1 MYLLT
6 NGNKQQVVKGTLS
19 ELFAIKWANAH
30 LEGEHA
36 VAIQSAIDCLE
47 LSWFTY
53 ERYVDYVA
61 SLGYGTINIHPIQ
74 WSTWQVLAASATKAR
89 KLTKSH

>member
-6 NGNKQQVVKGTLS
+6 KGNKKKVLKGTLS

-36 VAIQSAIDCLE
+36 VAIQSVIECLE
-47 LSWFTY
+47 DDWFTY

-61 SLGYGTINIHPIQ
+61 SQGDGTINVHPVQ

>member
-6 NGNKQQVVKGTLS
+6 NGNKQAIVKGTLS

-47 LSWFTY
+47 FSWFTY

-61 SLGYGTINIHPIQ
+61 SLGDGTINVHPIQ
-74 WSTWQVLAASATKAR
+74 WNTWQVLAASATKAR
-89 KLTKSH
+89 KLT